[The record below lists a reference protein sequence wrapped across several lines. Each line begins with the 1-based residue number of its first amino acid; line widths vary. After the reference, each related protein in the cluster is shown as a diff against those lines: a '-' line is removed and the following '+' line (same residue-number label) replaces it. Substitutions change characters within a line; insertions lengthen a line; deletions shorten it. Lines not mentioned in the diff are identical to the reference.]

1 MMRYRPEIMMAQVLR
16 LPDLRP
22 IAFSLP
28 VSWTNSRINS
38 RSGLAAR
45 PLNHAELIDKLD
57 GAGYGLGQCANRA
70 SPTRG
75 KGNIPPV
82 FV

>member
-1 MMRYRPEIMMAQVLR
+1 MVL
-16 LPDLRP
+16 L
-22 IAFSLP
+22 SC
-28 VSWTNSRINS
+28 
-38 RSGLAAR
+38 SGTGGGIYVKLANGVAR
-45 PLNHAELIDKLD
+45 RVDYAEWIDKLD